1 MPRERLGANAVS
13 CAPTLDACYPA
24 GTGSLEKMQIL
35 GNRRFLRFLVAV
47 AVNTVFGYSIFALMI
62 LLHVHYAIAA
72 FLSTICGVLF
82 NFLTTGHFVFG
93 NRRTSRLPRFFG
105 VYAVSYVVGVLLL
118 RLSEILRIDV
128 LVAAAALAL
137 PMAAFS
143 YTLNRLFVFGTT
155 A

>member
-1 MPRERLGANAVS
+1 MADRP
-13 CAPTLDACYPA
+13 
-24 GTGSLEKMQIL
+24 
-35 GNRRFLRFLVAV
+35 FLRFLVAG
-47 AVNTVFGYSIFALMI
+47 AVNTVFGYSVFALLI

-72 FLSTICGVLF
+72 FLSTVCGVLF

-93 NRRTSRLPRFFG
+93 NRDTSRLPRFFG

-128 LVAAAALAL
+128 LVAAAVLAL

-143 YTLNRLFVFGTT
+143 YTLNRLFVFRS
-155 A
+155 AA